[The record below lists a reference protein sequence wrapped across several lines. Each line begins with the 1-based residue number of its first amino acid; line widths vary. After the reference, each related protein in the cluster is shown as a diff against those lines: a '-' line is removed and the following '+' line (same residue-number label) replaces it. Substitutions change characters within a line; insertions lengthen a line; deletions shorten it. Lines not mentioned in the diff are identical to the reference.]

1 MPNRQ
6 SPISNRQSTAIR
18 HSSFIIML
26 IGAMNHPGRNV
37 LSEIEWMA
45 AMNLDFVDLT
55 LEPPMASVDKIDL
68 RAVRAALDDN
78 GLQIVGHTA
87 YYLPLCSPFE
97 TIRRACVDELKR
109 CIAAFAELGAQW
121 MNLHPDRIA
130 PMHDRKFII
139 EKNLQSLRELF
150 VEARRSGVG
159 LMIENLPGNFNTV
172 MQLSELMDPLP
183 ELGLHLD
190 IGHANLMV
198 DRNTTRDLLVA
209 YGSRLRHVHLHDN
222 KGGDADLHLPLGVGT
237 IEYAHYIHL
246 LQSTGYDG
254 TITLEV
260 FSPNRQYL
268 AYSRDILRRTWDENV
283 KANLEPGGR
292 RSTVGVH

>member
-1 MPNRQ
+1 
-6 SPISNRQSTAIR
+6 
-18 HSSFIIML
+18 ML
-26 IGAMNHPGRNV
+26 IGAMNHPAHDV

-45 AMNLDFVDLT
+45 EVDLDFIDLT
-55 LEPPMASVDKIDL
+55 IEPPMASVDKID
-68 RAVRAALDDN
+68 VRAIRSALDEH

-97 TIRRACVDELKR
+97 GIRRACVDELKR
-109 CIAAFAELGAQW
+109 CIHAFAALGVQW

-139 EKNLQSLRELF
+139 EKNLQSLRDLF
-150 VEARRSGVG
+150 GEAHRCGVG

-190 IGHANLMV
+190 IGHANLMT
-198 DRNTTRDLLVA
+198 DRNTTGDLLTA

-222 KGGDADLHLPLGVGT
+222 KGGSADLHLPLGAGT
-237 IEYAHYIHL
+237 IEVAHYIHM
-246 LQSTGYDG
+246 LQATGYDG

-260 FSPNRQYL
+260 FSPDRHHF
-268 AYSRDILRRTWDENV
+268 AYSRDVLRRIWDEGTHAKNGFADHDLAPAE
-283 KANLEPGGR
+283 K
-292 RSTVGVH
+292 

>member
-1 MPNRQ
+1 
-6 SPISNRQSTAIR
+6 
-18 HSSFIIML
+18 ML
-26 IGAMNHPGRNV
+26 IGAMNHPGRDV

-45 AMNLDFVDLT
+45 EMDLGFIDLT
-55 LEPPMASVDKIDL
+55 IEPPMASVDKID
-68 RAVRAALDDN
+68 VRAIRSALDDH
-78 GLQIVGHTA
+78 GLQVIGHTA

-97 TIRRACVDELKR
+97 TIRRACVEELKR
-109 CIAAFAELGAQW
+109 CIAAFAAVGAPW

-190 IGHANLMV
+190 IGHANLLT
-198 DRNTTRDLLVA
+198 DRNTTNELLTA

-222 KGGDADLHLPLGVGT
+222 KGGSADLHLPLGAGT
-237 IEYAHYIHL
+237 IEVAHYIQM
-246 LQSTGYDG
+246 LQALGYDG

-260 FSPNRQYL
+260 FSHDRQL
-268 AYSRDILRRTWDENV
+268 FAYSRDVLRRIWDEGV
-283 KANLEPGGR
+283 AAKSEFGGQR
-292 RSTVGVH
+292 AAVAVR